1 MQKVNI
7 ELRPSP
13 RKFTKQI
20 SSKSESASRLSEIS
34 DDACRQM
41 IDFDRGKQTSR
52 SISIQPRIINQ
63 EQANNLSRISDDNN
77 TINNTF
83 QTIKFKSKLIQSNL
97 VKVIKAEKIKQQ
109 FINNLFTNTYI
120 LKQNKRQLIHDKYIE
135 ENNKQPILDTYTQ
148 SRIPVIQPTC
158 GFIIFWNAVGIIFN
172 FIILWLTP
180 FLLSFQQ
187 NQNEIQL
194 SSLKLSIIIFLISDI
209 LISLN
214 KGIIIQG
221 ILISKRKTLIQ
232 KYLQTNF
239 INDILNLILWILI
252 QQNLLTYQVFG
263 ECLTFAQLIVT
274 YKKIDRYLSDYFEF
288 VFFKGISNSLM
299 DLLSLILSIYL
310 LAHIVACFWHY
321 VGVKS
326 METSWLIKYE
336 LLNEPIWRQYN
347 YAFYWAT
354 MTMTTIGYGDVTAQ
368 SQLELIFVDIIMFL
382 SSGVF
387 AYSMNQIGIILKNL
401 QDSKLKYKRSILKMN
416 TFMNKN
422 QVEPKIQSRIRNY
435 LKYYINQEQNENQDD
450 VDNLISILPQNLQQD
465 LKDDI
470 QIRVINQVKSV
481 IGQFSQ
487 RTQQLLSKS
496 LQLIKYSPG
505 DFIYKRGDIMEKN
518 LYFIKEGEI
527 EIVEERSK
535 MKFNKLQ
542 QNQTFGFYQ
551 FFTDFPPKTSAIS
564 TGFSKVYTISRKSF
578 IEILQFNR
586 KDFETF
592 HNIKDQIIFNKN
604 YRIFDLCCQ
613 FCDRYNHQE
622 IDCPV
627 LNYYPDLEQ
636 RLLKKTQQ
644 SVIFLR
650 SPKTRLGN
658 KIKSIKEQ
666 RQLSQSVT
674 KFLED
679 NFGFQLSNSLQ
690 LALAA
695 HSSQSNS
702 SSELNNEIK
711 QTQKIILNDGDP
723 ERFHLPMAKSF
734 VSRAIFRREQSLNQ
748 EQEVLNSGKSQKPQK
763 NIIKEF
769 NMLDVLFNSAKFPH
783 PSIQCDQCESF
794 QNYFPSGNVSFVIQK
809 LEKANSKYQRK
820 ILKHI
825 QTMNKYTFYYNVKLK
840 ALKLRLFYLKI

>member
-1 MQKVNI
+1 MQQVNI
-7 ELRPSP
+7 EFKSSP

-34 DDACRQM
+34 DDGCKQ
-41 IDFDRGKQTSR
+41 IVDFDRGKQTSR
-52 SISIQPRIINQ
+52 SISIQPRMILQ
-63 EQANNLSRISDDNN
+63 QQSNNFSKISEENN
-77 TINNTF
+77 TYNNTF
-83 QTIKFKSKLIQSNL
+83 QTIKLKNKLIQSNIA
-97 VKVIKAEKIKQQ
+97 KVIKAEKIKQQ
-109 FINNLFTNTYI
+109 FINNLFTNSYI
-120 LKQNKRQLIHDKYIE
+120 LKQKKKQLIHDKYIE

-158 GFIIFWNAVGIIFN
+158 GFVLLWNAIGIIFN

-180 FLLSFQQ
+180 FLLSFEQF
-187 NQNEIQL
+187 QNEIQL
-194 SSLKLSIIIFLISDI
+194 SLLQVSIIIFLISDI
-209 LISLN
+209 LMALN

-221 ILISKRKTLIQ
+221 ILISKRKVLFQ
-232 KYLQTNF
+232 KYIQTNF
-239 INDILNLILWILI
+239 TIDILNLILWTLI
-252 QQNLLTYQVFG
+252 QQNLISYQLFG
-263 ECLTFAQLIVT
+263 ECITFAQLIIT
-274 YKKIDRYLSDYFEF
+274 YKKIQKYLSDYFEF

-321 VGVKS
+321 VGIKS
-326 METSWLIKYE
+326 METSWLMKYE
-336 LLNEPIWRQYN
+336 LLNEPIWIQYN

-354 MTMTTIGYGDVTAQ
+354 MTMTTIGYGDITAQ
-368 SQLELIFVDIIMFL
+368 SQLELIYVDIIMFL

-401 QDSKLKYKRSILKMN
+401 QDSKLKYKRSIFKMN
-416 TFMNKN
+416 TFMSKN

-465 LKDDI
+465 LNDDI
-470 QIRVINQVKSV
+470 QIKVINQVKSV
-481 IGQFSQ
+481 ISHFSQ
-487 RTQQLLSKS
+487 RTQQLLSKNLS
-496 LQLIKYSPG
+496 LIKYSPG
-505 DFIYKRGDIMEKN
+505 DFIYKKGDIMEKN

-527 EIVEERSK
+527 EIIEEKSK
-535 MKFNKLQ
+535 MKFNNLK
-542 QNQTFGFYQ
+542 QNQTFGIYQ
-551 FFTDFPPKTSAIS
+551 FFTDFPPKTSALS
-564 TGFSKVYTISRKSF
+564 NGFSKVYTISRKRF
-578 IEILQFNR
+578 LEILQFNR

-592 HNIKDQIIFNKN
+592 HHIKDQIIFNQN
-604 YRIFDLCCQ
+604 YRLFNLCCQ
-613 FCDRYNHQE
+613 FCDRYSHQE

-644 SVIFLR
+644 SVVFLR
-650 SPKTRLGN
+650 SAKTRLGN

-679 NFGFQLSNSLQ
+679 NFGFQMSNSLQ
-690 LALAA
+690 LALAV
-695 HSSQSNS
+695 HSSLSNNS
-702 SSELNNEIK
+702 SEHNIDINK
-711 QTQKIILNDGDP
+711 TQKILLNDENP
-723 ERFHLPMAKSF
+723 ERLHLPMGKSF

-748 EQEVLNSGKSQKPQK
+748 EQDVLNSGKSQKPQK
-763 NIIKEF
+763 NAKKEL
-769 NMLDVLFNSAKFPH
+769 NMLDVLFNSAKFLH

-794 QNYFPSGNVSFVIQK
+794 QNYFPQGNVQFVLQN

-820 ILKHI
+820 IQKHI
-825 QTMNKYTFYYNVKLK
+825 SNMNKYTFFYNVKLK
-840 ALKLRLFYLKI
+840 ALKLRLFYFKN